1 MKMKRYFL
9 LVIAF
14 LALYISIAE
23 SAVTEPDGALNLN
36 WKDSPVTVQQK
47 AERQKWQL
55 AEEIS
60 DPPASM
66 FKQYKG
72 RYLNERVDI
81 YTYFTSDK
89 LYMIWIFF
97 NDIPASNPLYKN
109 ISSLLTNE
117 HGAASYEDT
126 TTGAVWEMKNNLI
139 ALNRT
144 EKNAPTRL
152 LYVYLPLNNEVVN
165 NIPLEQLY
173 KNF

>member
-1 MKMKRYFL
+1 M
-9 LVIAF
+9 
-14 LALYISIAE
+14 
-23 SAVTEPDGALNLN
+23 N

-47 AERQKWQL
+47 AEKQKWQL

-60 DPPASM
+60 DPPTSM

-72 RYLNERVDI
+72 RYFNERVDI

-97 NDIPASNPLYKN
+97 RDIPVSNPLYKDLL
-109 ISSLLTNE
+109 SVLTNK
-117 HGAASYEDT
+117 HGKASHEDSI
-126 TTGAVWEMKNNLI
+126 TGAVWQMKDNLI

-165 NIPLEQLY
+165 NVPLEQLY
-173 KNF
+173 RNF